1 MITIEESA
9 PLKLSGLTSLHI
21 SFPYNA
27 DVIAA
32 IKQSNKYAY
41 DKKTYQWEVPIT
53 ELAYLLDSLTFIDD
67 IKLVLKKEDK
77 NKVHL
82 IPKLSS
88 TYKLP
93 AFEHQLQAIEWGL
106 NTPSGL
112 LLDEAGLGKSA
123 TIIHLAEELK
133 VQKGLEHCLIICGIN
148 TLKANWKKEIA
159 LHSNLS
165 CRVIGEKINSKGKV
179 SYATMKE
186 RAAELKNPL
195 DAFFYVINIES
206 IRSDDIIDAIK
217 NSKNKIE
224 MIVLD
229 EAHKCAGTSSEQS
242 HNLLK
247 LKDYAHKIGLTGTL
261 ITNNPMSAYI
271 PLKWIGVEKANLTT
285 FKSQYCE
292 FGGFGG
298 YQIVGYKNI
307 NLLKDEIDSCSL
319 RRTKSMIK
327 DLPPKTVIKELVEMS
342 DKHKQFYEDVKK
354 GVKEECDKVNLDANN
369 VLSLTTRLR
378 QATSSPSTLTSNP
391 ILSSKVER
399 CCDLVD
405 EFVAQGDKV
414 VIMSTFKD
422 PVYVLKDLLKD
433 YHPLIGTGDQKDDE
447 VSKNIDLFQ
456 NNPEY
461 KVLICTTSKCGTGLT
476 MNAASYLIM
485 LDTPW
490 TEAMTSQCEDR
501 IHRVNNTKPAFIYR
515 LICANT
521 IDEVVDKIVSTKK
534 AMSDYIVDDK
544 ADSKTVEILKN
555 YIQDL

>member
-1 MITIEESA
+1 M
-9 PLKLSGLTSLHI
+9 
-21 SFPYNA
+21 
-27 DVIAA
+27 
-32 IKQSNKYAY
+32 
-41 DKKTYQWEVPIT
+41 T
-53 ELAYLLDSLTFIDD
+53 ELAYILDSLTFFDD
-67 IKLVLKKEDK
+67 IKLVLKQEDTTKE
-77 NKVHL
+77 HL
-82 IPKLSS
+82 IPMHAAE
-88 TYKLP
+88 YKLP
-93 AFEHQLQAIEWGL
+93 AFQHQLEGIEWGL

-133 VQKGLEHCLIICGIN
+133 AQKGLEHCLIICGIN
-148 TLKANWKKEIA
+148 TLKTNWKKEIA

-165 CRVIGEKINSKGKV
+165 CRVIGEKINSKGTIT
-179 SYATMKE
+179 YATMKE
-186 RAAELKNPL
+186 RASELRNPL
-195 DAFFYVINIES
+195 DAFFYIINIES
-206 IRSDDIIDAIK
+206 IRSDEIIDAIK
-217 NSKNKIE
+217 TSKNKID

-229 EAHKCAGTSSEQS
+229 EAHKVAGVSSEQS

-261 ITNNPMSAYI
+261 ITNNPISAYI
-271 PLKWIGVEKANLTT
+271 PLKWIGVEKANLST

-307 NLLKDEIDSCSL
+307 NLLKEEVDSCSL
-319 RRTKSMIK
+319 RRTKDMIK
-327 DLPPKTVIKELVEMS
+327 GLPPKTVIKELVEMS

-354 GVKEECDKVNLDANN
+354 GVKEECDKINLNSDN
-369 VLSLTTRLR
+369 VLALTTRLR

-391 ILSSKVER
+391 IISSKVER

-414 VIMSTFKD
+414 VIMSIFKD
-422 PVYVLKDLLKD
+422 PVYVLRDMLKK
-433 YHPLIGTGDQKDDE
+433 YNPLIGTGDQKDDE

-456 NNPEY
+456 NDPKY

-515 LICANT
+515 LICQNT
-521 IDEVVDKIVSTKK
+521 VDEVVDRIVSTKK

-544 ADSKTVEILKN
+544 ADSTTLEILKN